1 MADYTNR
8 LQVGV
13 SDTLLSKLRDRAS
26 YVGTTLPEYVRHV
39 LIKEMEEEYVEEITD
54 PQLIEDMK
62 QGIED
67 YRSGKSP
74 VFDNAEEL
82 NKYIRDYVENDD
94 EI

>member
-39 LIKEMEEEYVEEITD
+39 LIKEMEEEYIEEITD
-54 PQLIEDMK
+54 SQLIEDMK
-62 QGIED
+62 QGVED
-67 YRSGKSP
+67 YRNGKSP
-74 VFDNAEEL
+74 VFDNAQDL
-82 NKYIRDYVENDD
+82 QKYLEDYAEKD
-94 EI
+94 E